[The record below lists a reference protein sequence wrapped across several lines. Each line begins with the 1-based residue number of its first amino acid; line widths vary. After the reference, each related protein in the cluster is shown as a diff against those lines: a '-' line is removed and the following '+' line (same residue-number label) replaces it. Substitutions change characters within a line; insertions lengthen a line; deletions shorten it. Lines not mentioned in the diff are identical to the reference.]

1 MKEEIFHEFNT
12 KLLSLNKNDPA
23 YQASKEQLENK
34 RDEDLDAVDSFE
46 QNMKKCRKIRA
57 FQDIDS
63 QRHRF
68 IAEAIDSRETKTI
81 LEFSN
86 HESVSIKSF
95 GVKKSDEIKVTTR
108 YLSGKML
115 MFAKLSLMSFRYQEH
130 FAYQIKMFIKF
141 SKNKELKKLKFT
153 TY

>member
-63 QRHRF
+63 
-68 IAEAIDSRETKTI
+68 
-81 LEFSN
+81 
-86 HESVSIKSF
+86 
-95 GVKKSDEIKVTTR
+95 
-108 YLSGKML
+108 
-115 MFAKLSLMSFRYQEH
+115 
-130 FAYQIKMFIKF
+130 
-141 SKNKELKKLKFT
+141 
-153 TY
+153 